1 LIYVDTSVL
10 LAKLFAEDRKPP
22 PRFWQEDLVSSR
34 LLVYEAWSRVH
45 RRALGSTHG
54 SLLEQMLVRVA
65 FLDLRDDVLARV
77 MEPFPVPVRTLDAM
91 HLSALLYL
99 AELGVRAPLAS
110 YDDRLIAA
118 ARALRLPIARL

>member
-10 LAKLFAEDRKPP
+10 LAKLFTEDKAPP
-22 PRFWQEDLVSSR
+22 GRFWEEELVSSR
-34 LLVYEAWSRVH
+34 LLAYEAWSRVH

-65 FLDLRDDVLARV
+65 FLELRDDVLARA

-91 HLSALLYL
+91 HLSSLLYL
-99 AELGVRAPLAS
+99 AERGARAPLAS

-118 ARALRLPIARL
+118 ARAMRLPIARL